1 MKEKKEKPVKKEK
14 LSKKER
20 PSKRSGHAEKGN
32 YLGAPFAITHTILL
46 ISCILGFALLIF
58 LLIIVLNSPYE
69 KFYFDGSPLT
79 FVFFGLLILLAIL
92 LFFVAGIHLFSR
104 DAMPTYDEFK
114 RAQNK
119 MAYLKK
125 KSRFPELLDFDY
137 ENPDDFIKEDTPKDV
152 TLLSFCETF
161 RDYCADELKLFY
173 SPQDIRK
180 FIASLSVSKI
190 MILQGMSGTGK
201 TSIAVAFGRFIANSS
216 TVVPVQPM
224 WKERSD
230 LLGYYNEFTGKFNET
245 AILKKLYEANF
256 NDKMFVIVLDEMNI
270 ARVEYYF
277 AEFLSLLELPSSSER
292 LLMVASNGAEGDPRK
307 MSHGKIVLSN
317 NVWFLGT
324 ANNDDSTFAISDK
337 VYDRAMV
344 MNLNVKADPYHSG
357 KKPTQI
363 KMSAAVFASLAEEA
377 KKAHP
382 LTEDALKKLRDLD
395 EYLVSTFHITFGN
408 RIMMQIRNYVPV
420 FIACG
425 GTETEALD
433 DIISKK
439 ILRKLEAQN
448 PVYVKAKSAELITKF
463 DEIFGQDAMA
473 DCIDYV
479 KVLSDNI

>member
-1 MKEKKEKPVKKEK
+1 
-14 LSKKER
+14 
-20 PSKRSGHAEKGN
+20 
-32 YLGAPFAITHTILL
+32 
-46 ISCILGFALLIF
+46 
-58 LLIIVLNSPYE
+58 
-69 KFYFDGSPLT
+69 
-79 FVFFGLLILLAIL
+79 
-92 LFFVAGIHLFSR
+92 
-104 DAMPTYDEFK
+104 
-114 RAQNK
+114 
-119 MAYLKK
+119 
-125 KSRFPELLDFDY
+125 
-137 ENPDDFIKEDTPKDV
+137 
-152 TLLSFCETF
+152 
-161 RDYCADELKLFY
+161 
-173 SPQDIRK
+173 
-180 FIASLSVSKI
+180 
-190 MILQGMSGTGK
+190 
-201 TSIAVAFGRFIANSS
+201 
-216 TVVPVQPM
+216 
-224 WKERSD
+224 
-230 LLGYYNEFTGKFNET
+230 
-245 AILKKLYEANF
+245 
-256 NDKMFVIVLDEMNI
+256 
-270 ARVEYYF
+270 
-277 AEFLSLLELPSSSER
+277 
-292 LLMVASNGAEGDPRK
+292 
-307 MSHGKIVLSN
+307 MSHGKIVLAD

-357 KKPTQI
+357 NKPTQI

-382 LTEDALKKLRDLD
+382 LTEGALKKLRDLD

-479 KVLSDNI
+479 KILSDNI